1 MADRVSATMN
11 VATLRHHGTCTI
23 GLGIVF
29 ERKDRMVPAHDQL
42 AWHDSAPSKL
52 GL

>member
-1 MADRVSATMN
+1 MRGELQRQTIMVKNLARGARAT
-11 VATLRHHGTCTI
+11 

-42 AWHDSAPSKL
+42 ARHDSAPSKL